1 VGDIAHGFLIPGFYS
16 CIAEEDIMA
25 KKKGQGP
32 SKGGPPGGKPGM
44 PKPSMPKQQIPRGMP
59 NMRRTPPRHGR

>member
-1 VGDIAHGFLIPGFYS
+1 
-16 CIAEEDIMA
+16 MA